1 MSYLRLE
8 IFRKP
13 SYQLRRAQLYHEL
26 DSSKT
31 KRVRNTCS
39 SISSS
44 HAIAIGMLHG
54 RAELIDYCNL

>member
-8 IFRKP
+8 ILRKP
-13 SYQLRRAQLYHEL
+13 SYQLRRAQLKPEL

-31 KRVRNTCS
+31 KQFKNTCS

-44 HAIAIGMLHG
+44 HAIAIGMLHV
-54 RAELIDYCNL
+54 

>member
-31 KRVRNTCS
+31 KLVKNTCS

-54 RAELIDYCNL
+54 